1 MARVL
6 RRTALATTGLVCAA
20 FAVSV
25 ASAQVPA
32 PPDPDPIAAAR
43 ALFAQALRDEEAG
56 RFAVALD
63 EFQRVRAV
71 RDSAAVEY
79 RIGSCYEGLGQ
90 PAPAFRA
97 YLAAQALGASDPL
110 ATDVSQAAADR
121 LDVLGKQVAR
131 LTLTMPSPTPPS
143 TEVRVDDGV
152 VEPGGPI
159 ALAPGRHVV
168 TATATGATPFR
179 SEIALATG
187 AQVSLTVALEP
198 LPAPR
203 AVEPMPES
211 DAVAPARWLVVGGGA
226 ALVAT
231 SAVLL
236 IVRHDE
242 ISDLNRTC
250 PGGLCPIGA
259 SERELEST
267 RHRAQVFGPV
277 AVACGVAGIGLAAAG
292 VYWMTTARRSVVA
305 GGMPAVVPMV
315 GMVGERGAGLSLV
328 GVLR

>member
-1 MARVL
+1 MPRVP
-6 RRTALATTGLVCAA
+6 RRTALATASLACTALAA
-20 FAVSV
+20 SV
-25 ASAQVPA
+25 ASAQVPVPA
-32 PPDPDPIAAAR
+32 DPDPIAAAR
-43 ALFAQALRDEEAG
+43 ALFAQALGDEEAG
-56 RFAVALD
+56 RFALALD
-63 EFQRVRAV
+63 EFQRVRSV
-71 RDSAAVEY
+71 RDTAAVEY

-121 LDVLGKQVAR
+121 LDVLGNQVAR

-143 TEVRVDDGV
+143 PEVRVDDGV
-152 VEPGGPI
+152 VETAGPI

-168 TATATGATPFR
+168 TATAAGAVPFR
-179 SEIALATG
+179 SEIALTAG

-198 LPAPR
+198 VPPR
-203 AVEPMPES
+203 AIEPTPEK
-211 DAVAPARWLVVGGGA
+211 DPLAPARWLLVGGGA

-236 IVRHDE
+236 VVRHDE
-242 ISDLNRTC
+242 IADLNRTC
-250 PGGLCPIGA
+250 PSGLCPIGA
-259 SERELEST
+259 NEQELEST
-267 RHRAQVFGPV
+267 RHRAQVFGPA

-292 VYWMTTARRSVVA
+292 ISWIATAHRSVVA
-305 GGMPAVVPMV
+305 GHMPAIVP
-315 GMVGERGAGLSLV
+315 MVGERGAGLSLA

>member
-1 MARVL
+1 MPRVL
-6 RRTALATTGLVCAA
+6 RRTVLATTGLACAA
-20 FAVSV
+20 LAASV

-32 PPDPDPIAAAR
+32 PADPDPIAAAR
-43 ALFAQALRDEEAG
+43 ALFAQALGDEEAG

-71 RDSAAVEY
+71 RDTAAVEY

-121 LDVLGKQVAR
+121 LDALGKQVAR
-131 LTLTMPSPTPPS
+131 LTLTMPSPAPPS
-143 TEVRVDDGV
+143 PEVRVDDRV
-152 VEPGGPI
+152 VETGGPI

-168 TATATGATPFR
+168 TATAAGAIPFR
-179 SEIALATG
+179 SEIALPAG

-198 LPAPR
+198 VSPR
-203 AVEPMPES
+203 AVEPTLEKDPL
-211 DAVAPARWLVVGGGA
+211 APGRWLLVGAGA

-259 SERELEST
+259 NEQELEST
-267 RHRAQVFGPV
+267 RHRAQVYGPV
-277 AVACGVAGIGLAAAG
+277 GVACGVAGIGLAAAG
-292 VYWMTTARRSVVA
+292 IYWMATARRSVVA
-305 GGMPAVVPMV
+305 GRMPAIVP
-315 GMVGERGAGLSLV
+315 MVGERGAGLSLT
-328 GVLR
+328 GVLQ